1 MKLSAVERQILC
13 NQMEILRLI
22 HPSEANSYKKYQ
34 EILDNG
40 YVGRYRDVVFLHGHG
55 EVSQEDTDF
64 VANVLDMFLAI
75 KDVQPA
81 ADEEATSY
89 WRNFRGFCGNHEA
102 SLLGYARFLIETEG
116 RWASLGVKDF
126 NSHMPVREV
135 YGRML
140 RVWMESRSKNGHP
153 LSREQV
159 ANILAAATQENASG
173 T

>member
-1 MKLSAVERQILC
+1 MKLSAVERQILW

-64 VANVLDMFLAI
+64 VTNVLDMFSAI

-102 SLLGYARFLIETEG
+102 PLLGYARFLIETEG
-116 RWASLGVKDF
+116 RWASLEVKNFD
-126 NSHMPVREV
+126 SHMPVYHV
-135 YGRML
+135 YKRML
-140 RVWMESRSKNGHP
+140 EVWSALGTGSRYA

-159 ANILAAATQENASG
+159 ANILMAAAQTNVSG
-173 T
+173 P